1 MALDNDE
8 LNKRRKERELQR
20 KKRQAEQRKL
30 RLRLV
35 FVAVALIAC
44 IVGIVIL
51 TGGKAGAPGETT
63 PPETTVPE
71 TTAAPTEAPGRT
83 VQETTKVIHIKAAGD
98 LNITDSVVNSADTD
112 LGYDYTRPFMDV
124 APILADADLTLLNLE
139 GNICGA
145 PYGTASVSAP
155 EELLD
160 ALVWSGVDMVQMAN
174 SYSVYNGMIGL
185 SQTLDNIRK
194 AGLEPLGA
202 YSSENEFRK
211 GKGYTIVDIQGVKIA
226 FVAFTKGMG
235 SLGLPAGSENCVNV
249 LYTDY
254 STTYR
259 DVDDE
264 KITSILKK
272 AQSEKPDLTIAL
284 LHWGSEYNDALSE
297 TQEEILNLM
306 KKNGVD
312 AIIGTHPHMVHQMEY
327 ENETGF
333 FIAYSLGDFFGNA
346 TKGGSNYSIILDL
359 EITKDLE
366 TGVTKVTDYSYTPIY
381 TLTESE
387 TADGHRRVVR
397 IREAM
402 AAYDVNFVDKVSASA
417 YAGMQNALERIADRV
432 VPKVTEKK

>member
-249 LYTDY
+249 LYKDY

-402 AAYDVNFVDKVSASA
+402 AAYDVNFVDKVTASA

>member
-402 AAYDVNFVDKVSASA
+402 AAYDVNFVDKVTASA

>member
-297 TQEEILNLM
+297 RDSESDEE
-306 KKNGVD
+306 KRCGCYHR
-312 AIIGTHPHMVHQMEY
+312 HPSPY
-327 ENETGF
+327 GP
-333 FIAYSLGDFFGNA
+333 S
-346 TKGGSNYSIILDL
+346 
-359 EITKDLE
+359 
-366 TGVTKVTDYSYTPIY
+366 
-381 TLTESE
+381 
-387 TADGHRRVVR
+387 DG
-397 IREAM
+397 I
-402 AAYDVNFVDKVSASA
+402 
-417 YAGMQNALERIADRV
+417 
-432 VPKVTEKK
+432 